1 MWNRF
6 AECGR
11 STAAMVAKNKTAPK
25 SVKSRA
31 NANQTQKAPDEALLG
46 MACEMAWRIACTD
59 PQFLNVASKWAGG
72 WAEDAP
78 SLGENLTRRK
88 RQSGS
93 AGTASEQSIS
103 EMASSLIARWDN
115 AVSLTHRLITRCRN
129 RLTTDMVIS
138 AAHAA
143 QFNAKLALHLEF
155 LDSGAL
161 TSSEKDGKRV
171 SFRRGCKLI
180 TGLADGPDAERRFQ
194 RVFPNLAR
202 REEGLMQL
210 EHYKEYGFFVG
221 DVGIIRGA
229 WGRLP
234 QEVLRKPY
242 ERTGR
247 HRRNKQGRKKKP
259 EK

>member
-1 MWNRF
+1 
-6 AECGR
+6 
-11 STAAMVAKNKTAPK
+11 MVAKNKTAPK

-72 WAEDAP
+72 WKEDAP
-78 SLGENLTRRK
+78 SSGGSLDQKEGPF
-88 RQSGS
+88 GS
-93 AGTASEQSIS
+93 ACKVNEPSVSELGS
-103 EMASSLIARWDN
+103 ALIGRWDR
-115 AVSLTHRLITRCRN
+115 AVSLAHRLITRCKN
-129 RLTTDMVIS
+129 GLTTDMMIS

-143 QFNAKLALHLEF
+143 QLNAKLALHLEF

-247 HRRNKQGRKKKP
+247 HRRNKQGRKKNPKNNFQHLAGNSLP
-259 EK
+259 V